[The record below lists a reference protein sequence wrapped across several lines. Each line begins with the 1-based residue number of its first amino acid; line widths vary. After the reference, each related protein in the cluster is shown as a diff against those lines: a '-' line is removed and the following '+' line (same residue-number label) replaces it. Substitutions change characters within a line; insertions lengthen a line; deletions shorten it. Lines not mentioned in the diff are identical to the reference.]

1 MNCKNCGATLE
12 EGIKICPTCG
22 TDNEIK
28 VEEVVT
34 QPEVQPEVQEEL
46 QPVIQSEIQ
55 PEEQPAPQPEK
66 KKEGKAVASMVIGII
81 SLFVWPLGITII
93 LTLIGLILGITHK
106 GKSGKK
112 IAGIILNT
120 LCMLLEIGVI
130 VAVVFFINTM
140 VTKPEKIIGM
150 LGGEEVQ
157 EYLEDTNIKSLFNIN
172 SDWDEYSN
180 LRKGSLGKKLDI
192 NGEYRILSDKENYVV
207 FKNNEYYKYDSLN
220 NKEDNYEYGK
230 VTIEKGTD
238 GLSKF
243 GISSSE
249 LEQFSNMHIANISVD
264 NIYILT
270 CAPSKIVVD
279 GEVNEIE
286 DEERLELW
294 ILIDHSKEGIQAVNV
309 DTDTQELVSYVKTKD

>member
-1 MNCKNCGATLE
+1 
-12 EGIKICPTCG
+12 
-22 TDNEIK
+22 
-28 VEEVVT
+28 
-34 QPEVQPEVQEEL
+34 
-46 QPVIQSEIQ
+46 
-55 PEEQPAPQPEK
+55 
-66 KKEGKAVASMVIGII
+66 MVIGII

-180 LRKGSLGKKLDI
+180 LRKGSLGKKLD
-192 NGEYRILSDKENYVV
+192 
-207 FKNNEYYKYDSLN
+207 KNNEYYKYDSLN